1 MLKDNL
7 HTEKAVLELNLDG
20 IPSRVVVDA
29 TELATVHLPVLHD
42 LERQWHK
49 RRGRLV
55 VFLSGPPGSGKTTL
69 AGIWEQL
76 ARQGRIAVPVQA
88 LSMDGFHY
96 PNQVLDSQQINLEG
110 TQMPLRRIKGRPE
123 TFDLPSIRQLLHSMK
138 AEEQVLCPRY
148 DRMLHDPIPGDIPVI
163 SEGIVIVEGLYML
176 LDLPGWKELRTTADY
191 GIFIECPEDM
201 LRADLL
207 DRKHSRGWSLEDA
220 AAHYD
225 LVDHYTWRLTMRHRQ
240 RTDVLIRIGP
250 GRRMEIVPGA
260 HE

>member
-1 MLKDNL
+1 MLEDNL
-7 HTEKAVLELNLDG
+7 PTEKAVLELNLDG
-20 IPSRVVVDA
+20 KPSRVIVDA
-29 TELATVHLPVLHD
+29 TELATVHLPVLQD

-49 RRGRLV
+49 DRGRFV

-76 ARQGRIAVPVQA
+76 AHQGRIAVPVQA

-96 PNQVLDSQQINLEG
+96 PNQVLDSQQITLDG

-123 TFDLPSIRQLLHSMK
+123 TFDLPSIRQSLYSMK
-138 AEEQVLCPRY
+138 VEEQVLWPRY
-148 DRMLHDPIPGDIPVI
+148 DRMLHDPIPGAIPVL
-163 SEGIVIVEGLYML
+163 SEGIVVVEGLYML
-176 LDLPGWKELRTTADY
+176 LDLPGWKELRTVAGC
-191 GIFIECPEDM
+191 GIFVECPEDT

-207 DRKHSRGWSLEDA
+207 TRKHSQGRSLEDA

-225 LVDHYTWRLTMRHRQ
+225 LVDHYTWHLTMRHRQ

-250 GRRMEIVPGA
+250 GRHMEIVPGD
-260 HE
+260 